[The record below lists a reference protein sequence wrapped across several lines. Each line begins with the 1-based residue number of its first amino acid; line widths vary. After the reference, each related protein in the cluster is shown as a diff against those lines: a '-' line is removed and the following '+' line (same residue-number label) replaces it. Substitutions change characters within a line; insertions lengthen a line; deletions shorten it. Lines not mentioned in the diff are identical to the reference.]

1 MITPIKQLSP
11 NFSSR
16 GIYKPEIIV
25 IHISAGTLDGMT
37 SWFMNPVSQ
46 VSAHY
51 GVGFGGKVMQ
61 YVEEANMAW
70 ANGNLRNPTFKLM
83 KPGVN
88 PNLYTISI
96 ENEGYNLANA
106 PETQMKTL
114 YELIK
119 DVAGRYNIPIDR
131 DHIIGHFEVDGVN
144 RPFCPSPDHAIM
156 ERVVNSL
163 SDDLVCVM
171 CPRSRVELIQGII
184 NNLK

>member
-1 MITPIKQLSP
+1 MVHEPCIAGFGSL
-11 NFSSR
+11 R
-16 GIYKPEIIV
+16 GRFWWESHAV
-25 IHISAGTLDGMT
+25 RRG
-37 SWFMNPVSQ
+37 SQ
-46 VSAHY
+46 H
-51 GVGFGGKVMQ
+51 GVGKRQ
-61 YVEEANMAW
+61 PAQ
-70 ANGNLRNPTFKLM
+70 
-83 KPGVN
+83 
-88 PNLYTISI
+88 PNLQAYEAWSEPQPYTISI